1 MIPTYLTPVLVTG
14 TVTTVPSGTQDVN
27 IVSSITIPVSG
38 TFTSAPAFN
47 ATTTSVTVTTAAISL
62 IGTNALRKGLLIQ
75 TNDPIFIRLD
85 GVASLAVYSIEMPK
99 KSLYEIENYCGPV
112 SAIKASSST
121 VVLVTETF

>member
-14 TVTTVPSGTQDVN
+14 TVTTIPSGTQDVN
-27 IVSSITIPVSG
+27 VVSPDPLPVIGTISPS
-38 TFTSAPAFN
+38 PAFN
-47 ATTTSVTVTTAAISL
+47 ASTTSVTVTLVATSL
-62 IGTNALRKGLLIQ
+62 IGTNAARKGLLIQ